1 MTSVKTNIRSNLLFA
16 VEYSK
21 LVILFF
27 RYCFRIGL
35 VYAVSTHIP
44 HWQTLLVLGVFISTK
59 SNFVLLFTCG
69 ISLNFFRFEHLI
81 VFLSAC
87 VFAYFSPFRVNKSEV
102 RMSLTA
108 TVISVFAY
116 GLFPSFHYVMI
127 MFKMYSM
134 FVSTVYDIQTA
145 PQTPN
150 AVYNLLADLFVFPT
164 RILSE
169 FVN

>member
-1 MTSVKTNIRSNLLFA
+1 
-16 VEYSK
+16 
-21 LVILFF
+21 
-27 RYCFRIGL
+27 
-35 VYAVSTHIP
+35 
-44 HWQTLLVLGVFISTK
+44 
-59 SNFVLLFTCG
+59 
-69 ISLNFFRFEHLI
+69 
-81 VFLSAC
+81 
-87 VFAYFSPFRVNKSEV
+87 
-102 RMSLTA
+102 MSLTA